1 MKAENSNVVVFGKSV
16 SELQDNVVVADGAI
30 TGTLKYV
37 TGYTEFSSNPALQE
51 GNFLAVNLA
60 NNDYSQFTSVRIG
73 LDPSQGS
80 GLVEIINDPDKNGVF
95 RIANTSQK
103 FKIVSTSVDGV
114 VNTQE
119 FDLSDLTLSGE

>member
-1 MKAENSNVVVFGKSV
+1 MRAESGNAILFGKTV
-16 SELQDNVVVADGAI
+16 SDLQDNVVVSDDAI

-37 TGYTEFSSNPALQE
+37 TDYTGFSPTAALQS
-51 GNFLAVNLA
+51 GNYLAVNLA
-60 NNDYSQFTSVRIG
+60 NNDFTQFTSVRIG

-95 RIANTSQK
+95 RVANTSQK

-114 VNTQE
+114 VNLPLFYNKE
-119 FDLSDLTLSGE
+119 R